1 MSYLEILKFFGFEI
15 ENMSRKEDYSDTIT
29 LELLNSYNEFY
40 IKASKNYQNLNN
52 YISSSNNDLFK
63 EASSYALSSSL
74 LFDEL
79 ENKNKEL
86 DKELE
91 TKNDIERD
99 KLNLEIAKYNTT
111 KDDLKEQLIK
121 FNNNILENINELEN
135 KTQELNEFIDS
146 NIEPINKNY
155 NKYINE
161 FNNKADSSYSFE
173 HSKLSKLSY
182 TAQSD
187 ATSLENTLQEQN
199 KETLN
204 EINSL
209 KVDIENNKTKL
220 RQEILALEVK
230 LNDKIR
236 SLDQETKNMKEQNS
250 IQAEIEKDQYRK
262 KIQELENKSLE
273 RIKQI
278 NNEAKDSLIRLDGN
292 YTNKI
297 KYIDRKIEEK
307 SEEIHKKLLIY
318 KNEYS
323 LLLEEF
329 KREYSTYNILEKH
342 QKRLEL
348 KAKAKKIKIFEKS
361 SELEILKLNQEK
373 LKLQS
378 KNKLERDLIEAKRKY
393 NFSLEDL
400 KEKKEKQPYL
410 NNLKEIDEEKKSYD
424 KILENRLTIQSNK
437 EKVFVEILKLNKNV
451 NFNIFENRKQKSINE
466 KSFKSYTLNEE
477 ISLNQKNLKLDLE
490 ANEQKDKYAKRYYES
505 TALLEIEKNKH
516 LTSLNEERIKFNKDT
531 NNLYL
536 NYITNN
542 RNLHLDKYKELIKE
556 FSRFNDEY
564 IKISQN
570 MCSSS
575 IQYNHTKNSDL
586 KTINEVNTKIDISKK
601 SYILQTVKKAQFLD
615 SLTKETQVFIQIIQD
630 YLRLIA
636 KFCSNFIS
644 YSKSENIVS
653 FVKLSS
659 NTLNKLIDRY
669 SSNISNI
676 VNQYIYY
683 NSLNLSRRLVDSL
696 NYTYSQKIESLNSK
710 INEYDINIKSLN
722 KTNNQYFTKINDL
735 TLQNKQLNYNQSEVK
750 ESKSTIL
757 NNESKISTLKTRI
770 KSNNNKIN
778 YYIELKEKDN
788 KKLLDLKNELESKT
802 SKLTQIEDKDSI
814 YSKAYIEKISELI
827 STYKKLDNH
836 FANLD
841 DSLDYNKVEK
851 KINKYLTEFSLKLN
865 LINKDYFVK
874 INNTLNKIKEY
885 NEKNYTQDV
894 LQANNQFSLGEL
906 NNRKLN
912 DKYNTILFESK
923 ENHIDLKTKIINEY
937 EKKFSNLK
945 DQYDIDYNKLK
956 SQSDKMV
963 SHYFDLFNS
972 CEKLINIQNNL
983 YNSNLESTN
992 KEVENT
998 KLNNKKAYETN
1009 KNKNLNKVNNDNS
1022 NISYD
1027 ISIMPKLK
1035 RADERNLTSKN
1046 NLDNKQLNL
1055 NIDNINKELKLYKKQ
1070 LKQELNLLNKET
1082 KNNTK
1087 LVIKNYN
1094 EQTFKLRKQYY
1105 NSLKKIYKMK
1115 YQDLKSGTN
1124 N

>member
-1 MSYLEILKFFGFEI
+1 MSYLEILKYFGFEI
-15 ENMSRKEDYSDTIT
+15 ENMSRKEAYSDTIT
-29 LELLNSYNEFY
+29 LELLNSYNDFF

-63 EASSYALSSSL
+63 EASSYALTSSF
-74 LFDEL
+74 LFEEL
-79 ENKNKEL
+79 KNKNNQL
-86 DKELE
+86 DKDLE
-91 TKNDIERD
+91 TKNDIERE
-99 KLNLEIAKYNTT
+99 KLNSEINKYNET

-135 KTQELNEFIDS
+135 KTQELNELIDS
-146 NIEPINKNY
+146 NIDPINKNY

-161 FNNKADSSYSFE
+161 FNNKSDSSYTSE

-182 TAQSD
+182 TAQSE
-187 ATSLENTLQEQN
+187 ATSLENNLQEQN
-199 KETLN
+199 KEILS

-209 KVDIENNKTKL
+209 KLDIENNKTKL
-220 RQEILALEVK
+220 RQEILALEVE

-236 SLDQETKNMKEQNS
+236 SLDQETKNLKEQNS
-250 IQAEIEKDQYRK
+250 LQTEIEKDQFRK

-278 NNEAKDSLIRLDGN
+278 NNEAKDSLLRLDGN

-307 SEEIHKKLLIY
+307 SEEIHNKTSIY
-318 KNEYS
+318 KNEYD

-329 KREYSTYNILEKH
+329 RREYSSFNILEKH
-342 QKRLEL
+342 QKKLEL

-373 LKLQS
+373 LKLLS

-400 KEKKEKQPYL
+400 KEKKDKQPYL
-410 NNLKEIDEEKKSYD
+410 NELKESEEEKKSYD
-424 KILENRLTIQSNK
+424 KELETRLTIQSNK
-437 EKVFVEILKLNKNV
+437 EKVCVEILKLNKNL
-451 NFNIFENRKQKSINE
+451 NFNIFANRKQKLINE

-490 ANEQKDKYAKRYYES
+490 ANERKDKFAKRYYES

-516 LTSLNEERIKFNKDT
+516 LTSLNEEKIKFNKDS

-536 NYITNN
+536 TYITNN
-542 RNLHLDKYKELIKE
+542 RNLHLEKYKELIKE
-556 FSRFNDEY
+556 FTRYNDEY
-564 IKISQN
+564 IKIFQN

-575 IQYNHTKNSDL
+575 IKYNHTKNSNL

-601 SYILQTVKKAQFLD
+601 SYILQTVKKAQFLN
-615 SLTKETQVFIQIIQD
+615 LITKETQVFTQIFQD

-636 KFCSNFIS
+636 KFCSNS
-644 YSKSENIVS
+644 LTNSKNENIVS
-653 FVKLSS
+653 FIKLSS
-659 NTLNKLIDRY
+659 NTLDKLIDRY

-696 NYTYSQKIESLNSK
+696 NYTYNQKIESLNSK

-735 TLQNKQLNYNQSEVK
+735 TLLNKQLSNQSEVK
-750 ESKSTIL
+750 EAKSSIL
-757 NNESKISTLKTRI
+757 NNESKINNLKNKI

-778 YYIELKEKDN
+778 TYIDLKEKDS
-788 KKLLDLKNELESKT
+788 KKLIDLKNELESKT

-814 YSKAYIEKISELI
+814 YSKNYIEKLSELI
-827 STYKKLDNH
+827 STYKKLDSH
-836 FANLD
+836 SVKLD
-841 DSLDYNKVEK
+841 ESLNYYKAEK
-851 KINKYLTEFSLKLN
+851 KINKYLAQFSLKVN

-885 NEKNYTQDV
+885 NEKNYTLDV
-894 LQANNQFSLGEL
+894 LQANNQFSLDES
-906 NNRKLN
+906 NNRKLT
-912 DKYNTILFESK
+912 DKYNTNLFESK
-923 ENHIDLKTKIINEY
+923 ENHIDLKEKITNEY
-937 EKKFSNLK
+937 EKKFANLK
-945 DQYDIDYNKLK
+945 DQYNIDYNKLK
-956 SQSDKMV
+956 SESDKMV
-963 SHYFDLFNS
+963 THYFDLFNS
-972 CEKLINIQNNL
+972 CEELIDIQNNL
-983 YNSNLESTN
+983 YKSNLETTN
-992 KEVENT
+992 KNLENT
-998 KLNNKKAYETN
+998 KFDNKKAYETN
-1009 KNKNLNKVNNDNS
+1009 KNKNLNKVNNDNA

-1027 ISIMPKLK
+1027 ISIMPKIK

-1087 LVIKNYN
+1087 LVIKNYS
-1094 EQTFKLRKQYY
+1094 EQTFKLRKHYY
-1105 NSLKKIYKMK
+1105 SSLKKIYKMK